1 VTVSDALAEILS
13 GGDTDMVDILT
24 EEDVLELERE
34 AISRLARHEDSLARM
49 EHMLVTGKPLR
60 N

>member
-1 VTVSDALAEILS
+1 
-13 GGDTDMVDILT
+13 MVDILT